1 MVKNLLFYCRRH
13 GLDPYSGILHAA
25 AKKKKKKKASISRRL
40 KSSRGEKL

>member
-25 AKKKKKKKASISRRL
+25 AKKKKKKGKYI
-40 KSSRGEKL
+40 KEVKV

>member
-25 AKKKKKKKASISRRL
+25 AKKKKKKKGKYL
-40 KSSRGEKL
+40 KEVKV

>member
-25 AKKKKKKKASISRRL
+25 AKKKKKKASISRRL

>member
-25 AKKKKKKKASISRRL
+25 AKKKKKANISRRL
-40 KSSRGEKL
+40 KSSREEKQ

>member
-25 AKKKKKKKASISRRL
+25 AKKKKKKKANISRRL
-40 KSSRGEKL
+40 KSSREEKQ